1 MIGSEGESG
10 FEIHGRMIARY
21 ARAVLCTLGDLVED
35 VVVWLHESI
44 NYGTDT
50 PARIVRRRGGS
61 AANVAA
67 FAAADGATSRF
78 VGQVGDDDAG
88 ERLLA
93 GLRAGGVETVVAR
106 GGRTGSIVVVVDPT
120 GERTMLTDR
129 GAATELDRV
138 PTGTLD
144 GVRVLHVPSYSLT
157 DDPLATT
164 ARAAIA
170 SARASAV
177 RVSID
182 ASSTSLLRSF
192 GTDRFHQLIAG
203 LRPDIFFCN
212 RDEHRELGLTLDE
225 PMPGCAVTVI
235 KGGGDPTVV
244 ITAEATRSIAVP
256 RVEHIV
262 DTTGAGD
269 AFAAG
274 FLLATIRGADPAASA
289 VEAHRLAARV
299 LQSPGASIG

>member
-1 MIGSEGESG
+1 
-10 FEIHGRMIARY
+10 MIARY
-21 ARAVLCTLGDLVED
+21 AHAVLCTLGDLVED

-67 FAAADGATSRF
+67 FAAADSGMSRF
-78 VGQVGDDDAG
+78 VGQVGDDEIG

-93 GLRAGGVETVVAR
+93 GLRDDGVDAVVAR
-106 GGRTGSIVVVVDPT
+106 GGRTGSIVVVVDGT

-129 GAATELDRV
+129 GAATELERL
-138 PTGTLD
+138 PTGALD
-144 GVRVLHVPSYSLT
+144 GVALLHVPSYSLT
-157 DDPLATT
+157 DDPLANT
-164 ARAAIA
+164 ARVAID
-170 SARASAV
+170 SARARAIG
-177 RVSID
+177 VSVD

-192 GTDRFHQLIAG
+192 GAARFRQLMEE

-212 RDEHRELGLTLDE
+212 RDEHRELGLALDA
-225 PMPGCAVTVI
+225 PMPACAVTVI
-235 KGGGDPTVV
+235 KAGGDPTVV

-256 RVEHIV
+256 PVEHIV

-274 FLLATIRGADPAASA
+274 FLLATIRGADPAAAA

-299 LQSPGASIG
+299 LQSPGASVT

>member
-1 MIGSEGESG
+1 
-10 FEIHGRMIARY
+10 MIARY
-21 ARAVLCTLGDLVED
+21 AHAVLCTLGDLVED

-50 PARIVRRRGGS
+50 AARIVRRRGGS

-67 FAAADGATSRF
+67 FAAADGAASRF
-78 VGQVGDDDAG
+78 VGQVGDDDTG

-93 GLRAGGVETVVAR
+93 GLRAGGVDAVVVR
-106 GGRTGSIVVVVDPT
+106 GGRTGSIVVIVDPT

-129 GAATELDRV
+129 GAATDLEQL
-138 PTGTLD
+138 PKGALD
-144 GVRVLHVPSYSLT
+144 GVHVLHVPAYSLA
-157 DDPLATT
+157 DDPLAKT
-164 ARAAIA
+164 ARAAIE
-170 SARASAV
+170 SARARAI
-177 RVSID
+177 RVSVD

-192 GTDRFHQLIAG
+192 GATRFRQVMEE

-212 RDEHRELGLTLDE
+212 RDEYRELGLANDE
-225 PMPGCAVTVI
+225 PMPACAVTVI
-235 KGGGDPTVV
+235 KAGGNPTVV
-244 ITAEATRSIAVP
+244 ITAEATRAIGVP
-256 RVEHIV
+256 PVEHIV

-274 FLLATIRGADPAASA
+274 FLLATIRGAEPAAAA

-299 LQSPGASIG
+299 LQSPGASVG